1 MSKHK
6 AAGKTSQHV
15 RPSGKRLGVK
25 VGDGEMVGEG
35 SVLMRQR
42 GTKIFAGKGVGVG
55 RDHTLFAEE
64 EGFVKFGKR
73 LGKKTISIVGK

>member
-25 VGDGEMVGEG
+25 VADGQ
-35 SVLMRQR
+35 SVKTSEVLVRQR
-42 GTKIFAGKGVGVG
+42 GTVFAAGKNVKVG
-55 RDHTLFAEE
+55 RDHTLFSTLA
-64 EGFVKFGKR
+64 GVVRFNQK
-73 LGKKTISIVGK
+73 LGKKQINVLAK